1 MEEKDNIVD
10 VESEVIEE
18 KKVDNTGNSNQNDQS
33 NTILFSILSYIG
45 ILWLIPL
52 LVEKN
57 DKVVRFHVN
66 QGIVLFIFD
75 IIGSIAVGILSA
87 IFVFI
92 PVISFLGVVIASL
105 FGILCFVLMIIG
117 IVNAANNSLLGGGG
131 VDGAIHHAAGPELL
145 AECRTLHGC
154 ETGEAKIT
162 RAYNLPC
169 DYVIHTVGP
178 IWYGGNN
185 DEDKLLASCYYNSMK
200 IAVEN
205 GIRTIAFPSIST
217 GVYAFPVELAAKVA
231 VKIVN
236 RFLQDN
242 PDSFDLVEWVL
253 FDAHTEAVYEAEV
266 DKIYE

>member
-75 IIGSIAVGILSA
+75 IIGLIAVSILSA

-92 PVISFLGVVIASL
+92 PVISFLGVVIAYL

-117 IVNAANNSLLGGGG
+117 IVNAANKSEK
-131 VDGAIHHAAGPELL
+131 P
-145 AECRTLHGC
+145 
-154 ETGEAKIT
+154 
-162 RAYNLPC
+162 LP
-169 DYVIHTVGP
+169 IIGKFQ
-178 IWYGGNN
+178 IL
-185 DEDKLLASCYYNSMK
+185 K
-200 IAVEN
+200 
-205 GIRTIAFPSIST
+205 
-217 GVYAFPVELAAKVA
+217 
-231 VKIVN
+231 
-236 RFLQDN
+236 
-242 PDSFDLVEWVL
+242 
-253 FDAHTEAVYEAEV
+253 
-266 DKIYE
+266 

>member
-117 IVNAANNSLLGGGG
+117 IVNAANKSEK
-131 VDGAIHHAAGPELL
+131 PS
-145 AECRTLHGC
+145 
-154 ETGEAKIT
+154 
-162 RAYNLPC
+162 
-169 DYVIHTVGP
+169 P
-178 IWYGGNN
+178 IIG
-185 DEDKLLASCYYNSMK
+185 KFQILK
-200 IAVEN
+200 
-205 GIRTIAFPSIST
+205 
-217 GVYAFPVELAAKVA
+217 
-231 VKIVN
+231 
-236 RFLQDN
+236 
-242 PDSFDLVEWVL
+242 
-253 FDAHTEAVYEAEV
+253 
-266 DKIYE
+266 

>member
-92 PVISFLGVVIASL
+92 PVISFLRVVIASL

-117 IVNAANNSLLGGGG
+117 IVNAANKSEK
-131 VDGAIHHAAGPELL
+131 P
-145 AECRTLHGC
+145 
-154 ETGEAKIT
+154 
-162 RAYNLPC
+162 LP
-169 DYVIHTVGP
+169 IIGKFQ
-178 IWYGGNN
+178 IL
-185 DEDKLLASCYYNSMK
+185 K
-200 IAVEN
+200 
-205 GIRTIAFPSIST
+205 
-217 GVYAFPVELAAKVA
+217 
-231 VKIVN
+231 
-236 RFLQDN
+236 
-242 PDSFDLVEWVL
+242 
-253 FDAHTEAVYEAEV
+253 
-266 DKIYE
+266 

>member
-105 FGILCFVLMIIG
+105 FGILCFVLMVIG
-117 IVNAANNSLLGGGG
+117 IVNAANKSEK
-131 VDGAIHHAAGPELL
+131 P
-145 AECRTLHGC
+145 
-154 ETGEAKIT
+154 
-162 RAYNLPC
+162 LP
-169 DYVIHTVGP
+169 IIGKFQ
-178 IWYGGNN
+178 IL
-185 DEDKLLASCYYNSMK
+185 K
-200 IAVEN
+200 
-205 GIRTIAFPSIST
+205 
-217 GVYAFPVELAAKVA
+217 
-231 VKIVN
+231 
-236 RFLQDN
+236 
-242 PDSFDLVEWVL
+242 
-253 FDAHTEAVYEAEV
+253 
-266 DKIYE
+266 

>member
-87 IFVFI
+87 IFVI
-92 PVISFLGVVIASL
+92 IQVISFLGVVIASL

-117 IVNAANNSLLGGGG
+117 IVNAANKSEK
-131 VDGAIHHAAGPELL
+131 P
-145 AECRTLHGC
+145 
-154 ETGEAKIT
+154 
-162 RAYNLPC
+162 LP
-169 DYVIHTVGP
+169 IIGKFQ
-178 IWYGGNN
+178 IL
-185 DEDKLLASCYYNSMK
+185 K
-200 IAVEN
+200 
-205 GIRTIAFPSIST
+205 
-217 GVYAFPVELAAKVA
+217 
-231 VKIVN
+231 
-236 RFLQDN
+236 
-242 PDSFDLVEWVL
+242 
-253 FDAHTEAVYEAEV
+253 
-266 DKIYE
+266 

>member
-1 MEEKDNIVD
+1 M
-10 VESEVIEE
+10 
-18 KKVDNTGNSNQNDQS
+18 KKKRWIIQEIPNQNDQS

-117 IVNAANNSLLGGGG
+117 IVNAANKSEK
-131 VDGAIHHAAGPELL
+131 P
-145 AECRTLHGC
+145 
-154 ETGEAKIT
+154 
-162 RAYNLPC
+162 LP
-169 DYVIHTVGP
+169 IIG
-178 IWYGGNN
+178 
-185 DEDKLLASCYYNSMK
+185 K
-200 IAVEN
+200 
-205 GIRTIAFPSIST
+205 F
-217 GVYAFPVELAAKVA
+217 
-231 VKIVN
+231 
-236 RFLQDN
+236 Q
-242 PDSFDLVEWVL
+242 VL
-253 FDAHTEAVYEAEV
+253 
-266 DKIYE
+266 K

>member
-92 PVISFLGVVIASL
+92 PVISFLVVVIAPL
-105 FGILCFVLMIIG
+105 FGILCFILMIIG
-117 IVNAANNSLLGGGG
+117 IVNAANKSEK
-131 VDGAIHHAAGPELL
+131 P
-145 AECRTLHGC
+145 
-154 ETGEAKIT
+154 
-162 RAYNLPC
+162 LP
-169 DYVIHTVGP
+169 IIG
-178 IWYGGNN
+178 
-185 DEDKLLASCYYNSMK
+185 K
-200 IAVEN
+200 
-205 GIRTIAFPSIST
+205 F
-217 GVYAFPVELAAKVA
+217 
-231 VKIVN
+231 
-236 RFLQDN
+236 Q
-242 PDSFDLVEWVL
+242 VL
-253 FDAHTEAVYEAEV
+253 
-266 DKIYE
+266 K

>member
-87 IFVFI
+87 NFVFI

-117 IVNAANNSLLGGGG
+117 IVNAANKSEK
-131 VDGAIHHAAGPELL
+131 P
-145 AECRTLHGC
+145 
-154 ETGEAKIT
+154 
-162 RAYNLPC
+162 LP
-169 DYVIHTVGP
+169 IIGKFQ
-178 IWYGGNN
+178 IL
-185 DEDKLLASCYYNSMK
+185 K
-200 IAVEN
+200 
-205 GIRTIAFPSIST
+205 
-217 GVYAFPVELAAKVA
+217 
-231 VKIVN
+231 
-236 RFLQDN
+236 
-242 PDSFDLVEWVL
+242 
-253 FDAHTEAVYEAEV
+253 
-266 DKIYE
+266 

>member
-87 IFVFI
+87 ILSAIFVFI

-117 IVNAANNSLLGGGG
+117 IVNAANKSEK
-131 VDGAIHHAAGPELL
+131 P
-145 AECRTLHGC
+145 
-154 ETGEAKIT
+154 
-162 RAYNLPC
+162 LP
-169 DYVIHTVGP
+169 IIGKFQ
-178 IWYGGNN
+178 IL
-185 DEDKLLASCYYNSMK
+185 K
-200 IAVEN
+200 
-205 GIRTIAFPSIST
+205 
-217 GVYAFPVELAAKVA
+217 
-231 VKIVN
+231 
-236 RFLQDN
+236 
-242 PDSFDLVEWVL
+242 
-253 FDAHTEAVYEAEV
+253 
-266 DKIYE
+266 

>member
-18 KKVDNTGNSNQNDQS
+18 KKVDNTENSNQNDQS

-117 IVNAANNSLLGGGG
+117 IVNAANKSEK
-131 VDGAIHHAAGPELL
+131 P
-145 AECRTLHGC
+145 
-154 ETGEAKIT
+154 
-162 RAYNLPC
+162 LP
-169 DYVIHTVGP
+169 IIGKFQ
-178 IWYGGNN
+178 IL
-185 DEDKLLASCYYNSMK
+185 K
-200 IAVEN
+200 
-205 GIRTIAFPSIST
+205 
-217 GVYAFPVELAAKVA
+217 
-231 VKIVN
+231 
-236 RFLQDN
+236 
-242 PDSFDLVEWVL
+242 
-253 FDAHTEAVYEAEV
+253 
-266 DKIYE
+266 

>member
-75 IIGSIAVGILSA
+75 IIGSIAVDILSA

-117 IVNAANNSLLGGGG
+117 IVNAANKSEK
-131 VDGAIHHAAGPELL
+131 P
-145 AECRTLHGC
+145 
-154 ETGEAKIT
+154 
-162 RAYNLPC
+162 LP
-169 DYVIHTVGP
+169 IIGKFQ
-178 IWYGGNN
+178 IL
-185 DEDKLLASCYYNSMK
+185 K
-200 IAVEN
+200 
-205 GIRTIAFPSIST
+205 
-217 GVYAFPVELAAKVA
+217 
-231 VKIVN
+231 
-236 RFLQDN
+236 
-242 PDSFDLVEWVL
+242 
-253 FDAHTEAVYEAEV
+253 
-266 DKIYE
+266 

>member
-92 PVISFLGVVIASL
+92 PVISFLGVVIAPL

-117 IVNAANNSLLGGGG
+117 IVNAANKSEK
-131 VDGAIHHAAGPELL
+131 P
-145 AECRTLHGC
+145 
-154 ETGEAKIT
+154 
-162 RAYNLPC
+162 LP
-169 DYVIHTVGP
+169 IIGKFQ
-178 IWYGGNN
+178 IL
-185 DEDKLLASCYYNSMK
+185 K
-200 IAVEN
+200 
-205 GIRTIAFPSIST
+205 
-217 GVYAFPVELAAKVA
+217 
-231 VKIVN
+231 
-236 RFLQDN
+236 
-242 PDSFDLVEWVL
+242 
-253 FDAHTEAVYEAEV
+253 
-266 DKIYE
+266 

>member
-18 KKVDNTGNSNQNDQS
+18 KKVDNTGNSNQNDKS

-117 IVNAANNSLLGGGG
+117 IVNAANKSEK
-131 VDGAIHHAAGPELL
+131 P
-145 AECRTLHGC
+145 
-154 ETGEAKIT
+154 
-162 RAYNLPC
+162 LP
-169 DYVIHTVGP
+169 IIGKFQ
-178 IWYGGNN
+178 IL
-185 DEDKLLASCYYNSMK
+185 K
-200 IAVEN
+200 
-205 GIRTIAFPSIST
+205 
-217 GVYAFPVELAAKVA
+217 
-231 VKIVN
+231 
-236 RFLQDN
+236 
-242 PDSFDLVEWVL
+242 
-253 FDAHTEAVYEAEV
+253 
-266 DKIYE
+266 

>member
-117 IVNAANNSLLGGGG
+117 IVNAANKSEK
-131 VDGAIHHAAGPELL
+131 P
-145 AECRTLHGC
+145 LHIIG
-154 ETGEAKIT
+154 K
-162 RAYNLPC
+162 
-169 DYVIHTVGP
+169 
-178 IWYGGNN
+178 
-185 DEDKLLASCYYNSMK
+185 
-200 IAVEN
+200 
-205 GIRTIAFPSIST
+205 F
-217 GVYAFPVELAAKVA
+217 
-231 VKIVN
+231 
-236 RFLQDN
+236 Q
-242 PDSFDLVEWVL
+242 VL
-253 FDAHTEAVYEAEV
+253 
-266 DKIYE
+266 K

>member
-117 IVNAANNSLLGGGG
+117 IVNAANN
-131 VDGAIHHAAGPELL
+131 
-145 AECRTLHGC
+145 R
-154 ETGEAKIT
+154 
-162 RAYNLPC
+162 
-169 DYVIHTVGP
+169 
-178 IWYGGNN
+178 
-185 DEDKLLASCYYNSMK
+185 
-200 IAVEN
+200 
-205 GIRTIAFPSIST
+205 
-217 GVYAFPVELAAKVA
+217 
-231 VKIVN
+231 
-236 RFLQDN
+236 
-242 PDSFDLVEWVL
+242 
-253 FDAHTEAVYEAEV
+253 
-266 DKIYE
+266 

>member
-75 IIGSIAVGILSA
+75 IIGSIAVSILSA

-92 PVISFLGVVIASL
+92 PVISFLVVVIASL

-117 IVNAANNSLLGGGG
+117 IVNAANKSEK
-131 VDGAIHHAAGPELL
+131 P
-145 AECRTLHGC
+145 
-154 ETGEAKIT
+154 
-162 RAYNLPC
+162 LP
-169 DYVIHTVGP
+169 IIGKFQ
-178 IWYGGNN
+178 IL
-185 DEDKLLASCYYNSMK
+185 K
-200 IAVEN
+200 
-205 GIRTIAFPSIST
+205 
-217 GVYAFPVELAAKVA
+217 
-231 VKIVN
+231 
-236 RFLQDN
+236 
-242 PDSFDLVEWVL
+242 
-253 FDAHTEAVYEAEV
+253 
-266 DKIYE
+266 

>member
-66 QGIVLFIFD
+66 QGIVFIFD

-117 IVNAANNSLLGGGG
+117 IVNAANKSEK
-131 VDGAIHHAAGPELL
+131 P
-145 AECRTLHGC
+145 
-154 ETGEAKIT
+154 
-162 RAYNLPC
+162 LP
-169 DYVIHTVGP
+169 IIGKFQ
-178 IWYGGNN
+178 IL
-185 DEDKLLASCYYNSMK
+185 K
-200 IAVEN
+200 
-205 GIRTIAFPSIST
+205 
-217 GVYAFPVELAAKVA
+217 
-231 VKIVN
+231 
-236 RFLQDN
+236 
-242 PDSFDLVEWVL
+242 
-253 FDAHTEAVYEAEV
+253 
-266 DKIYE
+266 

>member
-33 NTILFSILSYIG
+33 NTILFPILSYIG

-117 IVNAANNSLLGGGG
+117 IVNAANKSEK
-131 VDGAIHHAAGPELL
+131 P
-145 AECRTLHGC
+145 
-154 ETGEAKIT
+154 
-162 RAYNLPC
+162 LP
-169 DYVIHTVGP
+169 IIGKFQ
-178 IWYGGNN
+178 IL
-185 DEDKLLASCYYNSMK
+185 K
-200 IAVEN
+200 
-205 GIRTIAFPSIST
+205 
-217 GVYAFPVELAAKVA
+217 
-231 VKIVN
+231 
-236 RFLQDN
+236 
-242 PDSFDLVEWVL
+242 
-253 FDAHTEAVYEAEV
+253 
-266 DKIYE
+266 

>member
-117 IVNAANNSLLGGGG
+117 IVNAANKSEK
-131 VDGAIHHAAGPELL
+131 PF
-145 AECRTLHGC
+145 
-154 ETGEAKIT
+154 
-162 RAYNLPC
+162 
-169 DYVIHTVGP
+169 
-178 IWYGGNN
+178 
-185 DEDKLLASCYYNSMK
+185 S
-200 IAVEN
+200 
-205 GIRTIAFPSIST
+205 
-217 GVYAFPVELAAKVA
+217 
-231 VKIVN
+231 
-236 RFLQDN
+236 
-242 PDSFDLVEWVL
+242 
-253 FDAHTEAVYEAEV
+253 
-266 DKIYE
+266 

>member
-75 IIGSIAVGILSA
+75 IIGSIAVGILSGILSA

-117 IVNAANNSLLGGGG
+117 IVNAANKSEK
-131 VDGAIHHAAGPELL
+131 P
-145 AECRTLHGC
+145 
-154 ETGEAKIT
+154 
-162 RAYNLPC
+162 LP
-169 DYVIHTVGP
+169 IIGKFQ
-178 IWYGGNN
+178 IL
-185 DEDKLLASCYYNSMK
+185 K
-200 IAVEN
+200 
-205 GIRTIAFPSIST
+205 
-217 GVYAFPVELAAKVA
+217 
-231 VKIVN
+231 
-236 RFLQDN
+236 
-242 PDSFDLVEWVL
+242 
-253 FDAHTEAVYEAEV
+253 
-266 DKIYE
+266 

>member
-75 IIGSIAVGILSA
+75 IISSIAVGILSA

-117 IVNAANNSLLGGGG
+117 IVNAANKSEK
-131 VDGAIHHAAGPELL
+131 P
-145 AECRTLHGC
+145 
-154 ETGEAKIT
+154 
-162 RAYNLPC
+162 LP
-169 DYVIHTVGP
+169 IIG
-178 IWYGGNN
+178 
-185 DEDKLLASCYYNSMK
+185 K
-200 IAVEN
+200 
-205 GIRTIAFPSIST
+205 F
-217 GVYAFPVELAAKVA
+217 
-231 VKIVN
+231 
-236 RFLQDN
+236 Q
-242 PDSFDLVEWVL
+242 VL
-253 FDAHTEAVYEAEV
+253 
-266 DKIYE
+266 K

>member
-117 IVNAANNSLLGGGG
+117 IVNAANKSEK
-131 VDGAIHHAAGPELL
+131 P
-145 AECRTLHGC
+145 
-154 ETGEAKIT
+154 
-162 RAYNLPC
+162 LP
-169 DYVIHTVGP
+169 IIG
-178 IWYGGNN
+178 
-185 DEDKLLASCYYNSMK
+185 K
-200 IAVEN
+200 
-205 GIRTIAFPSIST
+205 F
-217 GVYAFPVELAAKVA
+217 
-231 VKIVN
+231 
-236 RFLQDN
+236 Q
-242 PDSFDLVEWVL
+242 VL
-253 FDAHTEAVYEAEV
+253 R
-266 DKIYE
+266 

>member
-92 PVISFLGVVIASL
+92 PVISVLGVVIASL

-117 IVNAANNSLLGGGG
+117 IVNAANKSEK
-131 VDGAIHHAAGPELL
+131 P
-145 AECRTLHGC
+145 
-154 ETGEAKIT
+154 
-162 RAYNLPC
+162 LP
-169 DYVIHTVGP
+169 IIG
-178 IWYGGNN
+178 
-185 DEDKLLASCYYNSMK
+185 K
-200 IAVEN
+200 
-205 GIRTIAFPSIST
+205 F
-217 GVYAFPVELAAKVA
+217 
-231 VKIVN
+231 
-236 RFLQDN
+236 Q
-242 PDSFDLVEWVL
+242 VL
-253 FDAHTEAVYEAEV
+253 
-266 DKIYE
+266 K

>member
-117 IVNAANNSLLGGGG
+117 IVNAATKSEK
-131 VDGAIHHAAGPELL
+131 P
-145 AECRTLHGC
+145 
-154 ETGEAKIT
+154 
-162 RAYNLPC
+162 LP
-169 DYVIHTVGP
+169 IIGKFQ
-178 IWYGGNN
+178 IL
-185 DEDKLLASCYYNSMK
+185 K
-200 IAVEN
+200 
-205 GIRTIAFPSIST
+205 
-217 GVYAFPVELAAKVA
+217 
-231 VKIVN
+231 
-236 RFLQDN
+236 
-242 PDSFDLVEWVL
+242 
-253 FDAHTEAVYEAEV
+253 
-266 DKIYE
+266 

>member
-92 PVISFLGVVIASL
+92 PVISFLRVVIAPL

-117 IVNAANNSLLGGGG
+117 IVNAANKSEK
-131 VDGAIHHAAGPELL
+131 P
-145 AECRTLHGC
+145 
-154 ETGEAKIT
+154 
-162 RAYNLPC
+162 LP
-169 DYVIHTVGP
+169 IIGKFQ
-178 IWYGGNN
+178 IL
-185 DEDKLLASCYYNSMK
+185 K
-200 IAVEN
+200 
-205 GIRTIAFPSIST
+205 
-217 GVYAFPVELAAKVA
+217 
-231 VKIVN
+231 
-236 RFLQDN
+236 
-242 PDSFDLVEWVL
+242 
-253 FDAHTEAVYEAEV
+253 
-266 DKIYE
+266 

>member
-117 IVNAANNSLLGGGG
+117 IVNAANKSEN
-131 VDGAIHHAAGPELL
+131 P
-145 AECRTLHGC
+145 
-154 ETGEAKIT
+154 
-162 RAYNLPC
+162 LP
-169 DYVIHTVGP
+169 IIGKFQ
-178 IWYGGNN
+178 IL
-185 DEDKLLASCYYNSMK
+185 K
-200 IAVEN
+200 
-205 GIRTIAFPSIST
+205 
-217 GVYAFPVELAAKVA
+217 
-231 VKIVN
+231 
-236 RFLQDN
+236 
-242 PDSFDLVEWVL
+242 
-253 FDAHTEAVYEAEV
+253 
-266 DKIYE
+266 

>member
-117 IVNAANNSLLGGGG
+117 IVNAANKSAVSYTHL
-131 VDGAIHHAAGPELL
+131 
-145 AECRTLHGC
+145 TLP
-154 ETGEAKIT
+154 TNY
-162 RAYNLPC
+162 R
-169 DYVIHTVGP
+169 V
-178 IWYGGNN
+178 
-185 DEDKLLASCYYNSMK
+185 
-200 IAVEN
+200 
-205 GIRTIAFPSIST
+205 
-217 GVYAFPVELAAKVA
+217 
-231 VKIVN
+231 
-236 RFLQDN
+236 
-242 PDSFDLVEWVL
+242 
-253 FDAHTEAVYEAEV
+253 
-266 DKIYE
+266 

>member
-92 PVISFLGVVIASL
+92 PVISFVGVVIASL

-117 IVNAANNSLLGGGG
+117 IVNAANKSEK
-131 VDGAIHHAAGPELL
+131 P
-145 AECRTLHGC
+145 
-154 ETGEAKIT
+154 
-162 RAYNLPC
+162 LP
-169 DYVIHTVGP
+169 IIGKFQ
-178 IWYGGNN
+178 IL
-185 DEDKLLASCYYNSMK
+185 K
-200 IAVEN
+200 
-205 GIRTIAFPSIST
+205 
-217 GVYAFPVELAAKVA
+217 
-231 VKIVN
+231 
-236 RFLQDN
+236 
-242 PDSFDLVEWVL
+242 
-253 FDAHTEAVYEAEV
+253 
-266 DKIYE
+266 

>member
-75 IIGSIAVGILSA
+75 IIGSIAVGILSD

-117 IVNAANNSLLGGGG
+117 IVNAANKSEK
-131 VDGAIHHAAGPELL
+131 P
-145 AECRTLHGC
+145 
-154 ETGEAKIT
+154 
-162 RAYNLPC
+162 LP
-169 DYVIHTVGP
+169 IIG
-178 IWYGGNN
+178 
-185 DEDKLLASCYYNSMK
+185 K
-200 IAVEN
+200 
-205 GIRTIAFPSIST
+205 F
-217 GVYAFPVELAAKVA
+217 
-231 VKIVN
+231 
-236 RFLQDN
+236 Q
-242 PDSFDLVEWVL
+242 VL
-253 FDAHTEAVYEAEV
+253 
-266 DKIYE
+266 K

>member
-57 DKVVRFHVN
+57 DKVVRFVN

-75 IIGSIAVGILSA
+75 IIGSIAVGILSD

-117 IVNAANNSLLGGGG
+117 IVNAANKSEK
-131 VDGAIHHAAGPELL
+131 P
-145 AECRTLHGC
+145 
-154 ETGEAKIT
+154 
-162 RAYNLPC
+162 LP
-169 DYVIHTVGP
+169 IIGKFQ
-178 IWYGGNN
+178 IL
-185 DEDKLLASCYYNSMK
+185 K
-200 IAVEN
+200 
-205 GIRTIAFPSIST
+205 
-217 GVYAFPVELAAKVA
+217 
-231 VKIVN
+231 
-236 RFLQDN
+236 
-242 PDSFDLVEWVL
+242 
-253 FDAHTEAVYEAEV
+253 
-266 DKIYE
+266 